1 MCSFRLVRIDRPAAT
16 RLGLRRPTRANTKQ
30 IANENG
36 LPRHK
41 PTLVLLLLR
50 LLAALHACI
59 PCMMLQLRSVVQGST
74 CNSELGASHDS
85 HVALTESF

>member
-1 MCSFRLVRIDRPAAT
+1 MCSFRLVTIDPPSAT

-50 LLAALHACI
+50 LLAALH
-59 PCMMLQLRSVVQGST
+59 PMLQLRSVVQGST
-74 CNSELGASHDS
+74 RRLACPDDAYQYQY
-85 HVALTESF
+85 F